1 MKKELLMKLLSKDY
15 LVLNFSSTVN
25 FNSQLNIDL
34 ISAINH
40 SFKSLR
46 FKIKDEELIK
56 LLPVSRDDLT
66 YFYHDNYKLLS
77 SFVVKSVKH
86 KIFYANFPEVSDIP
100 EEEMYIRALLHYLT
114 ASENDDGFMSQD
126 IYDFEREEV
135 HSDNKTILRLI
146 NEQEANKILID
157 IVKDMFE
164 SKQAISCDETSFILC
179 CFQNLFDKESLYSL
193 IGNIPFKEN
202 VAIYVNTIRKL
213 YPNETKLG
221 DVFNEKMLSFVKTP
235 TDLLRVYAI
244 ISKGD
249 YTLNNNSKFIS
260 LDRKCRRLFLEIL
273 NNMCAHKDYVYD
285 DFSRHDF
292 LWKKAFEKL
301 HVGEYEKQYPHIY
314 LVCKNI
320 RENNYSTYYSMLE
333 KNKNNQIGLISL
345 LSKRPGEFARRMDM
359 LLRNRSFEAE
369 YTLQEFEKIADQ
381 VSSNVLL
388 QLYMFFQNR
397 NLYSTRIFCI
407 KKLYY
412 DNYIEVE
419 DKRYNI
425 PDDII
430 ERVCSIIC
438 DALSRI
444 YSSYPR
450 IEKVYLDESMKNY
463 AMPMNSRNKS
473 TGNKTLTFGTRIK
486 LDEEDGSFIRFFTH
500 WKNMSDGN
508 DKRVDIDLSVE
519 LVNEDFTSTR
529 SVSWHN
535 LFGGRKFDTYHS
547 GDIVTAPNG
556 ASEFI
561 DLDYIKA
568 SKYYR
573 YGVIC
578 NYVYTGQDFCD
589 IPECFSGVMF
599 MEKKGK
605 RGVVFNPEFVK
616 YKYDLTQYGSSE
628 NIALAIDFK
637 TRELIWMDISR
648 PSGGIYQVA
657 SGDSGVVIAL
667 KNALKNQMNMYDF
680 IKLHSSHLTFA
691 DDISQ
696 SEFIISEK
704 ENATLKPFDV
714 EKITSSW
721 L

>member
-15 LVLNFSSTVN
+15 LVLNFSSKVN

-34 ISAINH
+34 ISAIDH
-40 SFKSLR
+40 SFKSLG

-56 LLPVSRDDLT
+56 LISISRDDLT
-66 YFYHDNYKLLS
+66 SFYHDNYKLLS
-77 SFVVKSVKH
+77 SFVGNSVKH
-86 KIFYANFPEVSDIP
+86 KIFYANFPEISNIP
-100 EEEMYIRALLHYLT
+100 EKEMYTRAFLHYLT

-126 IYDFEREEV
+126 INDFEREEV
-135 HSDNKTILRLI
+135 HSDNKVILKLI

-157 IVKDMFE
+157 LVRDMFE
-164 SKQAISCDETSFILC
+164 SKQAISCDETNFILS
-179 CFQNLFDKESLYSL
+179 CFQNLFDKESLYYL
-193 IGNIPFKEN
+193 IDDIPFKEN
-202 VAIYVNTIRKL
+202 IAIYVNTIRKL

-221 DVFNEKMLSFVKTP
+221 DIFNEKILSFIKTP

-244 ISKGD
+244 ISNGD
-249 YTLNNNSKFIS
+249 YTLNDNSIFIS
-260 LDRKCRRLFLEIL
+260 LDRKCRRLFLAIL
-273 NNMCAHKDYVYD
+273 NNMCANKDYVYD

-320 RENNYSTYYSMLE
+320 REDNYSTYYSMLE
-333 KNKNNQIGLISL
+333 KNKNNQVGLISL
-345 LSKRPGEFARRMDM
+345 LRKRPGEFARRLDM
-359 LLRNRSFEAE
+359 LLRNASFETE

-388 QLYMFFQNR
+388 QLYTFFQNR

-412 DNYIEVE
+412 NSYIEVE
-419 DKRYNI
+419 DKRDDI
-425 PDDII
+425 PDYTI
-430 ERVCSIIC
+430 ERICAIILN
-438 DALSRI
+438 ALKNI

-450 IEKVYLDESMKNY
+450 IENVYLDESMKNY

-500 WKNMSDGN
+500 WKNMNEGN
-508 DKRVDIDLSVE
+508 GKRVDIDLSVE

-529 SVSWHN
+529 SVSWHD

-556 ASEFI
+556 ASEFV
-561 DLDYIKA
+561 DLDYISA

-578 NYVYTGQDFCD
+578 NYVFTGQNFCD

-599 MEKKGK
+599 MKKKGK

-637 TRELIWMDISR
+637 TRELIWMDIPRS
-648 PSGGIYQVA
+648 SGRMYQIA

-667 KNALKNQMNMYDF
+667 KNALKKQMNMYEF
-680 IKLHSSHLTFA
+680 IKLHSSHLTFV

-696 SEFIISEK
+696 SEFIISDK
-704 ENATLKPFDV
+704 ENATLKPYDV
-714 EKITSSW
+714 EKITASW

>member
-15 LVLNFSSTVN
+15 LVLNFSSNVN

-40 SFKSLR
+40 SFKSLG

-56 LLPVSRDDLT
+56 LLPISRDDLT
-66 YFYHDNYKLLS
+66 SFYHDNYNLLS
-77 SFVVKSVKH
+77 SFVGNSVKH
-86 KIFYANFPEVSDIP
+86 KIFYANFPEISNIP
-100 EEEMYIRALLHYLT
+100 EEEMYTRAFLHYLT

-126 IYDFEREEV
+126 ISDFEREEV
-135 HSDNKTILRLI
+135 HSDNKVSLKLI

-157 IVKDMFE
+157 LVKDMFE
-164 SKQAISCDETSFILC
+164 SKQAISCAETNFILS
-179 CFQNLFDKESLYSL
+179 CFQNLFDKGSLYSL
-193 IGNIPFKEN
+193 IDDIPFKEN
-202 VAIYVNTIRKL
+202 IAIYVNTIRKL
-213 YPNETKLG
+213 YPDETKLG
-221 DVFNEKMLSFVKTP
+221 EIFNEKILSFIKTP

-244 ISKGD
+244 ISNGD

-260 LDRKCRRLFLEIL
+260 LDRKCRRLFLVIL
-273 NNMCAHKDYVYD
+273 NNMCANKDYVYD

-320 RENNYSTYYSMLE
+320 REDNYSTYYSMLE
-333 KNKNNQIGLISL
+333 KNKNDQVGLISL
-345 LSKRPGEFARRMDM
+345 LCKRPGEFARRIDM
-359 LLRNRSFEAE
+359 LLRNVSFETE

-388 QLYMFFQNR
+388 QLYAFFQNR

-412 DNYIEVE
+412 NNYIEVE
-419 DKRYNI
+419 DKRNDI
-425 PDDII
+425 PDYTIK
-430 ERVCSIIC
+430 RVCAIILN
-438 DALSRI
+438 ALKKI

-450 IEKVYLDESMKNY
+450 IENVYLDESMKNY
-463 AMPMNSRNKS
+463 VMPMNSRNKS

-500 WKNMSDGN
+500 WKNMSKGN

-529 SVSWHN
+529 SVSWHD
-535 LFGGRKFDTYHS
+535 LFGGKEFNTYHS
-547 GDIVTAPNG
+547 GDIVSAPNG

-561 DLDYIKA
+561 DLDYIQA
-568 SKYYR
+568 SKFYR

-578 NYVYTGQDFCD
+578 NSVFTGQDFCD

-637 TRELIWMDISR
+637 TRELIWMDIPRS
-648 PSGGIYQVA
+648 SGIMNQIA

-667 KNALKNQMNMYDF
+667 KNALKKQMNMYDF
-680 IKLHSSHLTFA
+680 IKLHSSHLTFV

-696 SEFIISEK
+696 SEFIISDK
-704 ENATLKPFDV
+704 ENATLKPYDV
-714 EKITSSW
+714 EKITASW

>member
-40 SFKSLR
+40 SFKSLG

-56 LLPVSRDDLT
+56 LLPISRDDLT
-66 YFYHDNYKLLS
+66 TFYHDNYKLLS
-77 SFVVKSVKH
+77 SFVGKSVKH

-100 EEEMYIRALLHYLT
+100 EEEMYTRALLHYLT

-193 IGNIPFKEN
+193 IDSIPFKEN
-202 VAIYVNTIRKL
+202 VAIYVNTLRKL

-260 LDRKCRRLFLEIL
+260 LDRKCRRLFLAIL
-273 NNMCAHKDYVYD
+273 NNMCADKDYVYD

-333 KNKNNQIGLISL
+333 KNKNNQMGLISL

-381 VSSNVLL
+381 ISSNVLL

-657 SGDSGVVIAL
+657 SGDGMLVIAL
-667 KNALKNQMNMYDF
+667 KEALKKQMNMYDF
-680 IKLHSSHLTFA
+680 IKLHSSHLTFV

-696 SEFIISEK
+696 SEFIISDK
-704 ENATLKPFDV
+704 ENATLKPYDV
-714 EKITSSW
+714 EKITASW

>member
-1 MKKELLMKLLSKDY
+1 MEKELLMKLLSKDY
-15 LVLNFSSTVN
+15 LVLNFSSKVN
-25 FNSQLNIDL
+25 FNSQINIDL

-40 SFKSLR
+40 SFKSLG

-56 LLPVSRDDLT
+56 LLSISRDDLT
-66 YFYHDNYKLLS
+66 SFYHDNYKLLS
-77 SFVVKSVKH
+77 SLVGNSVKH
-86 KIFYANFPEVSDIP
+86 KIFYANFPEISNIP
-100 EEEMYIRALLHYLT
+100 EKEMYTRAFLHYLT
-114 ASENDDGFMSQD
+114 ASENDDGFISED
-126 IYDFEREEV
+126 INDFEREEV
-135 HSDNKTILRLI
+135 HSDNKVSLKLI
-146 NEQEANKILID
+146 NEQEANKILIEL
-157 IVKDMFE
+157 VKDMFE
-164 SKQAISCDETSFILC
+164 SKQAISCDETNFILS
-179 CFQNLFDKESLYSL
+179 CFQNLFDKENLYHL
-193 IGNIPFKEN
+193 IDDIPFKEN
-202 VAIYVNTIRKL
+202 IAIYVNTIRKL

-221 DVFNEKMLSFVKTP
+221 DVFNEKVLSFIKTP

-244 ISKGD
+244 ISDGD
-249 YTLNNNSKFIS
+249 YTLNDNSKFIS
-260 LDRKCRRLFLEIL
+260 LDRKCRRLFLVIL
-273 NNMCAHKDYVYD
+273 NNMCVNKDYVYD

-320 RENNYSTYYSMLE
+320 REDNYSTYYSMLE
-333 KNKNNQIGLISL
+333 KNKNNQVGLISL
-345 LSKRPGEFARRMDM
+345 LRKRPGEFARRLDM
-359 LLRNRSFEAE
+359 LLRNASFETE

-388 QLYMFFQNR
+388 QLYTFFQNR

-412 DNYIEVE
+412 NSYIEVE
-419 DKRYNI
+419 DKRDDI
-425 PDDII
+425 PGYII
-430 ERVCSIIC
+430 ERVCVVILN
-438 DALSRI
+438 ALKNI

-450 IEKVYLDESMKNY
+450 IENVYLDESMKNY

-473 TGNKTLTFGTRIK
+473 TGNKTLTFGTRLK

-500 WKNMSDGN
+500 WKNMNKGN

-529 SVSWHN
+529 SVSWHD

-547 GDIVTAPNG
+547 GDIVTAPKG

-578 NYVYTGQDFCD
+578 NYVFTGQDFCD

-637 TRELIWMDISR
+637 TRELIWMDIPRS
-648 PSGGIYQVA
+648 SGRMYQIA

-667 KNALKNQMNMYDF
+667 KNALKKQMNMYDF
-680 IKLHSSHLTFA
+680 IKLHSSHLTFV

-696 SEFIISEK
+696 SEFIISDK
-704 ENATLKPFDV
+704 ENATLKPYDV
-714 EKITSSW
+714 EKITASW